1 MKTNELPRARAF
13 LDGQVSGS
21 ESLLCAVSGGLDSMC
36 LLHLT
41 CDWVASRGTHVAAAH
56 FNHHLR
62 GKTADRDEAFVAAYC
77 REQGI
82 PFLSGGG
89 DTRALARERHLS
101 LEEAAR
107 VLRYAFLERAAR
119 EGGFAHILTAHHAD
133 DNAETMLLNLC
144 RGTGTAGLGIPPV
157 RGRICRPFLEI
168 SRAELTAY
176 ADAHDIPHVEDETNA
191 SDDAARNLLRH
202 HVLPVLREIN
212 PRAVEHMAKASGFL
226 LEDSAA
232 LDDWAA
238 RIAGQANAGPDGVR
252 IAAEL
257 LNGVPGS
264 VRGRTV
270 LSLCE
275 MAGGHRKDL
284 SAAHVSAVLGLLR
297 GETGKS
303 VSLPEGLRAV
313 AEKNVLSIFRNPRPE
328 GEVPI
333 VLGKT
338 VLFGA
343 WTVSLSSKPLSGGEN
358 FSLAPEALTAPLCV
372 TAWRPDDRMLLPGSR
387 GERTLKRLCGDAG
400 MPAAQRDI
408 LPVLRVGQRA
418 AAVPHVG
425 VDLRLMPRPGGDA
438 VYAGFIQHT
447 EENRHEK

>member
-13 LDGQVSGS
+13 LDGQISGD
-21 ESLLCAVSGGLDSMC
+21 EGVLCAVSGGLDSMC

-41 CDWVASRGTHVAAAH
+41 WDWAASRGVRVAAAH
-56 FNHHLR
+56 FNHQLR
-62 GKTADRDEAFVAAYC
+62 GKTADRDEAFAAAYC
-77 REQGI
+77 RERGI

-107 VLRYAFLERAAR
+107 ILRYAFLEQTAQ

-144 RGTGTAGLGIPPV
+144 RGTGAAGLGIPPV

-168 SRAELTAY
+168 SRAELAAY
-176 ADAHDIPHVEDETNA
+176 AAAHHIPHVEDETNA
-191 SDDAARNLLRH
+191 ADDAARNLLRH

-212 PRAVEHMAKASGFL
+212 PRAVEHMARTSGFL

-238 RIAGQANAGPDGVR
+238 RIARQADAGADGVR

-257 LNGVPGS
+257 FDGVPGP

-275 MAGGHRKDL
+275 LAGGHRKDF
-284 SAAHVSAVLGLLR
+284 SAVHVSAVLGLLS
-297 GETGKS
+297 GGAGKA
-303 VSLPEGLRAV
+303 VSLPEGLLAV
-313 AEKNVLSIFRNPRPE
+313 GEKDALHIFRSARPE
-328 GEVPI
+328 EAASITLGE
-333 VLGKT
+333 T
-338 VLFGA
+338 VTFGA
-343 WTVSLSSKPLSGGEN
+343 WMVSLSAKPLPGGEN
-358 FSLAPEALTAPLCV
+358 VPLDPAALAAPLRV
-372 TAWRPDDRMLLPGSR
+372 TAWRPDDRMLLPGGR
-387 GERTLKRLCGDAG
+387 GERTLKRLCTDAG
-400 MPAAQRDI
+400 VPPAQRDA
-408 LPVLRVGQRA
+408 LPVLRVGERA

-425 VDLRLMPRPGGDA
+425 ADLRLMPPPGGDT